1 MRSTVG
7 SASRTDVTMLRQP
20 PDGRSR
26 SEVPGPAEELS
37 GTGPAAG
44 AGPGAGA
51 GAAVEAGG
59 RRRSSAD
66 VLRFARAVRWCH
78 RATAVLM
85 TVCVAT
91 ALCLYVPGLAQLAGR
106 RALLVTLH
114 EWSGLLLPA
123 PLLLGLASRALR
135 SDLRRLD
142 RYGPHDR
149 RWLRRAWRAR
159 RPYPPLGEDW
169 GRDAGKFNAGQKVF
183 AAWIAGAVLVM
194 AGTGLL
200 MWFTGLAP
208 LQWRTSATF
217 VHDWL
222 ALTAGLVLV
231 AHVWMAAAH
240 PEARRAMRT
249 GWADRDWARRE
260 HALWDP
266 ESEPELHPEP
276 KPELQPEPAAG
287 REREPEPERES

>member
-1 MRSTVG
+1 V
-7 SASRTDVTMLRQP
+7 
-20 PDGRSR
+20 
-26 SEVPGPAEELS
+26 
-37 GTGPAAG
+37 
-44 AGPGAGA
+44 GAGA
-51 GAAVEAGG
+51 GAAEAEG
-59 RRRSSAD
+59 RPPSSAD

-135 SDLRRLD
+135 ADLRRLD

-208 LQWRTSATF
+208 LEWRTSATF

-266 ESEPELHPEP
+266 ESGPTPTPTPASAPAPAPAPTPEEPVEEGT
-276 KPELQPEPAAG
+276 ETEPAG
-287 REREPEPERES
+287 TDRLRSPESPEAP